1 MSTVTGQRFRVDH
14 VVIRTPGRD
23 ALVEKVAR
31 LSARPVLEGYRP
43 GGEVVSRGVRFAN
56 GPFLDVFAEEAGA
69 PALILQGPISAL
81 EAVAAERD
89 WAFRSSRREAIT
101 DPAQDQPWSMLMFRR
116 GQGLL
121 TQISAIEYAKDPAPW
136 ALPAFSGPLYPPD
149 TPPDQGARLRRVWLG
164 AQDVNRAAADL
175 MALGFVVA
183 GPVAS
188 DFAPHAGTLFRG
200 SRTDLVLFSGPDG
213 VARIDIDGREPQRVE
228 LTPDLALVCGEA

>member
-1 MSTVTGQRFRVDH
+1 M
-14 VVIRTPGRD
+14 VIRTPGRD

-56 GPFLDVFAEEAGA
+56 GPFLDVFAQEAGA
-69 PALILQGPISAL
+69 SALILQGPIAAL
-81 EAVAAERD
+81 EAVATTRD
-89 WAFRSSRREAIT
+89 WGFRSYPREAIT
-101 DPAQDQPWSMLMFRR
+101 DPADDQPWSMLMFRR

-149 TPPDQGARLRRVWLG
+149 PPPDQGARLRRVWLG
-164 AQDVNRAAADL
+164 AQDLNRAAADL

-200 SRTDLVLFSGPDG
+200 SRADLVLFPGPDG

>member
-31 LSARPVLEGYRP
+31 LSARPVLDGYRP
-43 GGEVVSRGVRFAN
+43 GGEVLSRGVRFAN
-56 GPFLDVFAEEAGA
+56 GPFLDVFAQEAGA
-69 PALILQGPISAL
+69 PALILQGPIAAL
-81 EAVAAERD
+81 EALATTRD
-89 WAFRSSRREAIT
+89 WAFRSYPREAIT
-101 DPAQDQPWSMLMFRR
+101 DPAEDQPWSMLMFRR

-136 ALPAFSGPLYPPD
+136 ALPAFSGALYPPD
-149 TPPDQGARLRRVWLG
+149 TPPDRGARLRRVWLG
-164 AQDVNRAAADL
+164 AQDVNHAAADL
-175 MALGFVVA
+175 IALGFVVA

-200 SRTDLVLFSGPDG
+200 SRTDLVLFAGPDG